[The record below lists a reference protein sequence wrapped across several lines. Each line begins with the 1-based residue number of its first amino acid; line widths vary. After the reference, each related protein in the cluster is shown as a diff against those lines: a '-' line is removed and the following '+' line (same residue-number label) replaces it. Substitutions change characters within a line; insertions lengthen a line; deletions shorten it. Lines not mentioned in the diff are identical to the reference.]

1 MNLVQLLIDRAR
13 AHPDKV
19 ALIDGNP
26 GRERVTGYR
35 ELAALVTGASRRL
48 RAEGLVPGDAVL
60 ILHPISLELYVFLLG
75 ALHAGLT
82 TAFVDPSAGPVV
94 IETACARLRPRGFF
108 GSRKAQAWAWT
119 RPDVRRLDRHWCS
132 RVFPFT
138 TVFPLDSSMPE
149 DAVEVPN
156 NHPALVTFT
165 SGSTGQPK
173 GAARSHGFLLAQHAA
188 LERALHLREGEV
200 DLVTLPVFT
209 LANLASGVASL
220 LPGTDL
226 TRPASVNAPLLA
238 RQARAHGVAR
248 CAASPAVF
256 RAFLKA
262 RCLPDFRSIHTGGA
276 PVFPSLLD
284 HLVEAS
290 PATAVHAVY
299 GSTEA
304 EPIADLPW
312 RDIPPAV
319 RERIRRGGGLP
330 AGRPVP
336 EIELAILS
344 LETPCPSGAWT
355 DNIFSS
361 RCLPSGQAGEII
373 VAGPHVLPGYLDGI
387 GDDENKIHVGG
398 KIWHRTGDAG
408 RLDEEGN
415 LWLLGRASAA
425 VHRRGLPP
433 LFPFEIEAALDAIAG
448 LGRTALIENGGQPA
462 LVFEGR
468 SDLPPEPA
476 CSILAELGIQRVI
489 PLPSLPMDRRHQ
501 AKIDYPRLRRLID

>member
-1 MNLVQLLIDRAR
+1 MNLVQILIDRAR
-13 AHPDKV
+13 VHPEKT
-19 ALIDGNP
+19 ALIDGKP
-26 GRERVTGYR
+26 GRERVTSYG
-35 ELAALVTGASRRL
+35 ELAALVCGASRRL
-48 RAEGLVPGDAVL
+48 RSDGLVPGDAVL

-94 IETACARLRPRGFF
+94 VATACARLRPRGFF

-119 RPDVRRLDRHWCS
+119 RPDVRRLARRWCP
-132 RVFPFT
+132 RAFPFSNS
-138 TVFPLDSSMPE
+138 FPLEPSTPG
-149 DAVEVPN
+149 DAVEVPD
-156 NHPALVTFT
+156 NHPALITFT

-173 GAARSHGFLLAQHAA
+173 GAARTHGFLLAQHAA
-188 LERALHLREGEV
+188 LERALDLREGEV

-226 TRPASVNAPLLA
+226 TRPSSVNAPLLA
-238 RQARAHGVAR
+238 RQARAHGVGR

-256 RAFLKA
+256 RAFLKSGS
-262 RCLPDFRSIHTGGA
+262 LPEFRSIHTGGA

-284 HLVEAS
+284 DLIKAA
-290 PATAVHAVY
+290 PQTAVHAVY

-312 RDIPPAV
+312 REISPAI
-319 RERIRRGGGLP
+319 RERIRRGSGLP

-344 LETPCPSGAWT
+344 LAEPAPSGGWT
-355 DNIFSS
+355 DVHFSS
-361 RCLPSGQAGEII
+361 RCLPVGQAGEII
-373 VAGPHVLPGYLDGI
+373 VAGAHVLPGYLDGI
-387 GDDENKIHVGG
+387 GDQENKIHVGG

-408 RLDEEGN
+408 RLDDEGN

-425 VHRRGLPP
+425 VRRPGLSP
-433 LFPFEIEAALDAIAG
+433 LFPFEVEAALDGIPG
-448 LGRTALIENGGQPA
+448 LGRTALVEKDGQPA

-468 SDLPPEPA
+468 ADFPPEPA
-476 CSILAELGIQRVI
+476 CSILSGLGVQRVI
-489 PLPSLPMDRRHQ
+489 PMPSLPMDRRHQ
-501 AKIDYPRLRRLID
+501 AKIDYPKLRRRIE